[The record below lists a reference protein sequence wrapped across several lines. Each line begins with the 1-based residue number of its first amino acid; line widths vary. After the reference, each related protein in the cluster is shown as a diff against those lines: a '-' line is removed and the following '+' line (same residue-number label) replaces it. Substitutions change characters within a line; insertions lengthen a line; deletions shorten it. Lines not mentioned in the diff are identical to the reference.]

1 MAKARIHVTKVK
13 TTTRTTARVAKT
25 RNKSGGNPH
34 KCPVCG
40 KFMGSG
46 KENGQGK
53 RRDKKETKRY

>member
-1 MAKARIHVTKVK
+1 MAKARIHVTKAK
-13 TTTRTTARVAKT
+13 TTTRTAARVAKS

-46 KENGQGK
+46 KANG
-53 RRDKKETKRY
+53 